1 MASAGTPSSSIPNG
15 SGTSVALI
23 RTEWNTEIVDAL
35 RDGAKRV
42 LTESG
47 SLVAADLIVPG
58 AIEIPF
64 GIRAYWKAVK
74 DSPRKPDAIIAFG
87 CVIRGD
93 TPHFD
98 YVCQSVT
105 DGITRLNAEIPVPVI
120 FGILTVDNITQARE
134 RIGGRHGHKGDEAA
148 EAALKMIYFCRSAF

>member
-1 MASAGTPSSSIPNG
+1 MASTGIPVISGPDGNG
-15 SGTSVALI
+15 MKVAVI

-35 RDGAKRV
+35 RDGAIKL
-42 LTESG
+42 LT
-47 SLVAADLIVPG
+47 AAGAELACDLIVPG

-64 GIRAYWKAVK
+64 GIRAYWNAVK
-74 DSPRKPDAIIAFG
+74 ESPRKPDAIIAFG

-105 DGITRLNAEIPVPVI
+105 DGITRLNAELPVPVI
-120 FGILTVDNITQARE
+120 FGILTVDSIMQARE
-134 RIGGRHGHKGDEAA
+134 RIGGRHGHKGAEAA
-148 EAALKMIYFCRSAF
+148 DAALKMVTFCRSDF